1 MKKRLNIILFSCFLA
16 IFGLSSGL
24 NAYTIQTG
32 DTLSKI
38 AKNANL
44 SIDEILTLN
53 PQITNPNLI
62 YAGRNLNLQFLGSG
76 GGTPITDYDETLAR
90 PITSSATTIYVSS
103 LETTDGHTITTAD
116 IIPAIYL
123 VLETDNPNKKEIV
136 KCTGTNTTDVTFTG
150 CTRGLAFYGTTET
163 AVTANQKSHGG
174 GTSIILSDVHYYF
187 LSNNVANT
195 WTAIQTFASSSDS
208 TTQRID
214 FGTSTPAYF
223 KNLNG
228 VLYYCNNGAS
238 CAAIGAGAN
247 TYTFI
252 TPLTTSGSEVKVA
265 TSTYD
270 FKLRDNLLAIASS
283 TITGGTAS
291 TTAIDDHFNARWN
304 ATTTKNLDFTFS
316 DDLTVSNNLNVTNLI
331 AQNFLV
337 EYKAQENINAGQL
350 VYATSTASGALL
362 TNSSIP
368 TSTSNFLGIAYTS
381 ATAGNNFYVQV
392 DGIASN
398 QSGLTAGYDYFL
410 GDVDGTASSTASMY
424 NLRVGKA
431 LSATELQITKDSQR
445 MIVNGTTGAMACD
458 PSPSSNTTVYYTVY
472 VGFRPDEVRLNG
484 LADCTGDSA
493 SDSTAMAI
501 FLASTN
507 NGFEASNNG
516 LSWNPGGLVSTL
528 SPGKATHSCGWT
540 GGSYSVVAFSTTEDS
555 IIFKAYCSEGGTYG
569 GNGTASLNYTAIKR

>member
-283 TITGGTAS
+283 TITNGTAS

-304 ATTTKNLDFTFS
+304 ATTTKDRLTLNNATITNATTTTLYSGQFCDSIECRSTVGSNRMLYASSTNYTNSVNTTASTTIATFTIPANYLIGNNQIVGTIPFHS
-316 DDLTVSNNLNVTNLI
+316 DTVS
-331 AQNFLV
+331 
-337 EYKAQENINAGQL
+337 
-350 VYATSTASGALL
+350 
-362 TNSSIP
+362 
-368 TSTSNFLGIAYTS
+368 
-381 ATAGNNFYVQV
+381 GNNFYM
-392 DGIASN
+392 DLLMDSTTILDIE
-398 QSGLTAGYDYFL
+398 SG
-410 GDVDGTASSTASMY
+410 
-424 NLRVGKA
+424 NNI
-431 LSATELQITKDSQR
+431 LSATGTINIILGAKNSSSAQ
-445 MIVNGTTGAMACD
+445 VNDLSIQTTYGT
-458 PSPSSNTTVYYTVY
+458 PSEIRFRSFSSESTIDMSTSHTFTLRGRWDV
-472 VGFRPDEVRLNG
+472 
-484 LADCTGDSA
+484 
-493 SDSTAMAI
+493 STAW
-501 FLASTN
+501 FKYGN
-507 NGFEASNNG
+507 NN
-516 LSWNPGGLVSTL
+516 
-528 SPGKATHSCGWT
+528 
-540 GGSYSVVAFSTTEDS
+540 FS
-555 IIFKAYCSEGGTYG
+555 I
-569 GNGTASLNYTAIKR
+569 LR